1 VCRPSP
7 QAAGGVGRASVR
19 AELAEECVTLSGAG
33 GRGGCCQFIGRAEKF
48 PIGTRCHKNY
58 VVAICKRYCTSME
71 HPPACASARALP
83 HPPEKLKVLSDLHS
97 GIPDLAHL
105 KWCAKVVGVAGI
117 SIQ

>member
-1 VCRPSP
+1 
-7 QAAGGVGRASVR
+7 
-19 AELAEECVTLSGAG
+19 
-33 GRGGCCQFIGRAEKF
+33 
-48 PIGTRCHKNY
+48 
-58 VVAICKRYCTSME
+58 ME
-71 HPPACASARALP
+71 HPAACASARALP